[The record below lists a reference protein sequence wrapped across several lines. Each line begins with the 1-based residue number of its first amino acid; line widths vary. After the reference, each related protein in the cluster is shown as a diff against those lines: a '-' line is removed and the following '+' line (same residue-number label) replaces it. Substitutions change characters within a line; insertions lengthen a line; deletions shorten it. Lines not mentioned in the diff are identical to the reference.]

1 MTHRDYLWLAPNS
14 GRAMPVSQAR
24 AATPSG
30 LSRFASSCQHRIAI
44 AATVLFWAM
53 LFGLAVVA

>member
-1 MTHRDYLWLAPNS
+1 MTSLVERGGLW
-14 GRAMPVSQAR
+14 AMPSAR

-44 AATVLFWAM
+44 AKE
-53 LFGLAVVA
+53 